1 MFVLQFSKN
10 KFDFFRRLSAALTV
24 SSVPQGDFINIA
36 YSNLFLQLVCYGF

>member
-36 YSNLFLQLVCYGF
+36 HL